1 MIFGTEQITPATQAL
16 LTAEGYRPFPGSSAK
31 LQYFLRGDNVL
42 LEYVQGKNRA
52 SLEKPETAVSLLA
65 SAAAYLQNGHTALA
79 AKLLRLLLRHRWL
92 TELYSRFFMQRTQG
106 AFGLFRCL
114 VQSSFPGSRLAQ
126 LLEASP
132 RELAVLTA
140 AEPQLGEL
148 AANLQILSQTR
159 SGPSNYLILQ
169 SIRDA
174 ARWLRAH
181 EDTLDDAPAAY
192 ERRAFACLLLLP
204 FNTGDPTQAK
214 TVAAWGWKTQR
225 GPADPTGLFQGS
237 LRLSFQVAGMYNEN
251 LRPWVGAYRLE
262 PPLFRQIDRQ
272 SRFLRR
278 AQRWQ
283 GASS

>member
-1 MIFGTEQITPATQAL
+1 
-16 LTAEGYRPFPGSSAK
+16 
-31 LQYFLRGDNVL
+31 
-42 LEYVQGKNRA
+42 
-52 SLEKPETAVSLLA
+52 
-65 SAAAYLQNGHTALA
+65 
-79 AKLLRLLLRHRWL
+79 
-92 TELYSRFFMQRTQG
+92 
-106 AFGLFRCL
+106 
-114 VQSSFPGSRLAQ
+114 